1 MDIKRLVIGTIA
13 GAVTLYVVGYL
24 ILEVALMDF
33 YFENAGPATDAF
45 RAGTVQW
52 ALVLGNL
59 SFAALITLAVMS
71 RPGTST
77 IGGGVVSGLVVG
89 LLVWFG
95 VDFVLYGFTHLW
107 TLTVVIVDPV
117 LEAIR
122 YGIAGAVIAFVLSKV
137 PKGA

>member
-33 YFENAGPATDAF
+33 YFENAGPGTDAF
-45 RAGTVQW
+45 RAGTVPW
-52 ALVLGNL
+52 ALGLGNL

-71 RPGTST
+71 RPGAST
-77 IGGGVVSGLVVG
+77 IGGGFVSGLFVG
-89 LLVWFG
+89 FLVWFG
-95 VDFVLYGFTHLW
+95 VDLFIYGFTHLW

-117 LEAIR
+117 LEAIH